1 MLDVQWL
8 RSRLDEV
15 KAALARRGAKI
26 DWSRFEALES
36 ERKDL
41 QTRTQELQAQRNAL
55 SKEVGRRKGRGEDA
69 SDLLAQLALITA
81 ELDACE
87 ERLSALL
94 TELES
99 FFATL
104 PNIPHPSV
112 PDGTSEADNVEVAR
126 WGIGAVLAASCISKG
141 VLALASGGWRYGAWV
156 AGGLLVMV
164 ACGSLG
170 LLAG

>member
-126 WGIGAVLAASCISKG
+126 WGSPRVFDFPVRDHVDVGTP
-141 VLALASGGWRYGAWV
+141 
-156 AGGLLVMV
+156 
-164 ACGSLG
+164 LG
-170 LLAG
+170 LDF